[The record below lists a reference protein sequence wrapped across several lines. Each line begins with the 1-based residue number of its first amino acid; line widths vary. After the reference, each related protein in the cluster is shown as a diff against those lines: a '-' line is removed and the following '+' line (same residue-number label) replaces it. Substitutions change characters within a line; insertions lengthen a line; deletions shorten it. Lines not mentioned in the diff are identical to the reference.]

1 MTPPRDD
8 NVTTLA
14 DRRKGRAKAGGNGK
28 AAWLKQATCDDRGR
42 PVANLANAM
51 VALRHAPE
59 IADAFAFDDMLQ
71 APILLASL
79 PAVTPEGADPVES
92 PRPVRDTDVSQVQE
106 WMQLA
111 GLPRLGKDTVH
122 QAVDLRAREC
132 AFHPVRDYL
141 DALKWDRTARL
152 DRWLATYLGADATPY
167 ATGIGRM
174 FLVAMVARIYEP
186 GCKADYMPIFEGPQ
200 GARKSTACAILGG
213 QWFSDSLP
221 DVTEG
226 KDVAQHLVG
235 KWLIEVG
242 ELSALSRAESAHLK
256 AFITRPTE
264 RYRPSYGRKEV
275 IQPRQCVFIGTTN
288 ATAYLKDETGGRRFW
303 PVKVGKIDSD
313 ALTRDRDQLFAEAV
327 VAYRDGVQWWPDQDF
342 ERRHIAPQQEA
353 RFEIDL
359 WEEPIERHLSGKSSV
374 IVGDIARV
382 ALSLETP
389 RIGRTEQNRITSI
402 LQRLNWKRGEKD
414 WRGNI
419 PWKPIYGPRTTDDHG

>member
-8 NVTTLA
+8 NVTALV
-14 DRRKGRAKAGGNGK
+14 DRRKARSKAGGNGK
-28 AAWLKQATCDDRGR
+28 APWLKQAQCDDRGR

-106 WMQLA
+106 WLQLA

-132 AFHPVRDYL
+132 AYHPVRDYL

-200 GARKSTACAILGG
+200 GSRKSTACAILGG
-213 QWFSDSLP
+213 EWFSDSLP
-221 DVTEG
+221 EVSEG

-235 KWLIEVG
+235 KWVIEIA
-242 ELSALSRAESAHLK
+242 EMSSMSKAESATLK
-256 AFITRPTE
+256 AFISRPVE
-264 RYRPSYGRKEV
+264 RYRPSYGRREV
-275 IQPRQCVFIGTTN
+275 IQPRMCVFAGTTN
-288 ATAYLKDETGGRRFW
+288 RSTYLRDETGGRRFW
-303 PVKVGKIDSD
+303 PVKVGKIDTD
-313 ALTRDRDQLFAEAV
+313 ALTRDRDQIFAEAV
-327 VAYRDGVQWWPDQDF
+327 VAYHEGKQWWPDQAF
-342 ERRHIAPQQEA
+342 EERYISPQQEA
-353 RFEIDL
+353 RFEADA
-359 WEEPIERHLSGKSSV
+359 WEETIRPWLASKQRVTVTSV
-374 IVGDIARV
+374 ARDC
-382 ALSLETP
+382 LGMETA
-389 RIGRTEQNRITSI
+389 RIGRADQNRIIAI
-402 LQRLNWKRGEKD
+402 LDRMGWKSTRD
-414 WRGNI
+414 WRGRAYV
-419 PWKPIYGPRTTDDHG
+419 PGP

>member
-14 DRRKGRAKAGGNGK
+14 DRQKGRAKAKAGGNGK

-59 IADAFAFDDMLQ
+59 IADAFAFDEMMQ

-79 PAVTPEGADPVES
+79 PAVTPESADPVES

-106 WMQLA
+106 WLQLA

-174 FLVAMVARIYEP
+174 FLVAMVARIYDP

-213 QWFSDSLP
+213 EWFSDSLP

-235 KWLIEVG
+235 KWMIEVG

-327 VAYRDGVQWWPDQDF
+327 VAYRDGAKWWPDQAF
-342 ERRHIAPQQEA
+342 EQRHIAPQQEA
-353 RFEIDL
+353 RFETDV
-359 WEEPIERHLSGKSSV
+359 WEDTIRPWLESRERV
-374 IVGDIARV
+374 MVTAVARDC
-382 ALSLETP
+382 LGLENH
-389 RIGRTEQNRITSI
+389 RISTADQRRITAI
-402 LQRLNWKRGEKD
+402 LDRMGWKSTRD
-414 WRGNI
+414 WRGRA
-419 PWKPIYGPRTTDDHG
+419 YVPRP